1 MYCLV
6 SPKIWLTFLCAIA
19 TAKVQ
24 SVNLKVTNT
33 GEDVILDVT
42 VYFNDLCG
50 EQRTVQWQAVPSVAG
65 TNLLI
70 RVDKTEHRRW
80 GSFCPQVLD
89 PFSHRYRLSLA
100 VGEYNLTVH
109 EYTTQIL
116 EIRDGLVTVQTWRQ
130 VHSLP
135 FTVNPLPPEVRIRVS
150 EVETCWQSSLG
161 QWYRLEYRSSLTTN
175 NWLPVTSWLP
185 GTGGELC
192 VKDSVPKTGESQRYY
207 RVVST
212 NSLPQ

>member
-24 SVNLKVTNT
+24 SVDLKVTNT
-33 GEDVILDVT
+33 GEYVILDVT
-42 VYFNDLCG
+42 VYFDDLCG
-50 EQRTVQWQAVPSVAG
+50 EQRTVQWQVVPNVEG
-65 TNLLI
+65 TNVII

-80 GSFCPQVLD
+80 GVVCAQVLD
-89 PFSHRYRLSLA
+89 PFSHRYRLSLP
-100 VGEYNLTVH
+100 VGEYKLVVQ
-109 EYTTQIL
+109 EFTTQIL
-116 EIRDGLVTVQTWRQ
+116 EIQDGVFRVVTWHM

-135 FTVNPLPPEVRIRVS
+135 FTVNPLPPELRIRVS
-150 EVETCWQSSLG
+150 EVETCWQSSRG
-161 QWYRLEYRSSLTTN
+161 QWYRLEYRSSMTTN

-192 VKDSVPKTGESQRYY
+192 VKDPVPKTGESQRYY

>member
-24 SVNLKVTNT
+24 SVDLKVTNT
-33 GEDVILDVT
+33 GEDVILGVI
-42 VYFNDLCG
+42 VYFNDSCG
-50 EQRTVQWQAVPSVAG
+50 YQRTVEWQQVPRVEG
-65 TNLLI
+65 TNVII
-70 RVDKTEHRRW
+70 RVNKTEHRKW
-80 GSFCPQVLD
+80 GGVCLPVMVPYSYQYQLPL
-89 PFSHRYRLSLA
+89 P
-100 VGEYNLTVH
+100 VGAYTLVVQEF
-109 EYTTQIL
+109 TTQVL
-116 EIRDGLVTVQTWRQ
+116 EIRDGLVWVETWHQ

-135 FTVNPLPPEVRIRVS
+135 FRVHPLPPELRIRVS
-150 EVETCWQSSLG
+150 EVETCWQSSRG
-161 QWYRLEYRSSLTTN
+161 QWYRLEYRLSMTTN

-192 VKDSVPKTGESQRYY
+192 VKDPVPKTGESQRYY